1 MKTNEQNPT
10 GLDIDAF
17 LIAYM
22 QALIQESNIFVPFV
36 DGVKTVEGLP
46 VLFDFAGG
54 LEGVVTNRFARDF
67 GYQITNNAVLVVIL
81 LYLDET
87 SRVYTRDIQIVFND
101 LDEQGKS
108 VKSISGNLTNLSNV
122 VSNIRSKLND
132 FIDKGFADKIDDV
145 KSDLTN
151 VINGIQQPI
160 LDKIDDVKSDL
171 TNVINGIQ
179 QPILSKIDE
188 SITAINDKTYSFLFG
203 EPNGVLYLIRELL
216 EQSNQDLFKE
226 ISDYWTTLFG
236 GYYSDFKEY
245 LDKTLDGK
253 FANFFKNLKDYFE
266 IQSIIY
272 WKQLGGILEEY
283 DENLRK
289 FLRQGRDQFYNDLPK
304 LIQNAIKELNDK
316 IINFIDITWVK
327 FIDDFSQF
335 KTSMD
340 DLKTKISRF
349 IVNFDAFS
357 MEVISAFEGLG
368 FALDIIISE
377 TSAVAATVISA
388 LGALIG
394 NVEAVLGVAS
404 KVLENTESILTAIG
418 KLPDAIFDKIE
429 KRFEEIEK
437 KLADEV
443 ALRVVGESYYKWDS
457 VNTYYPTIT
466 FIYIEPNTTG
476 RRKKVQIRAKLG
488 LKSEDITESFLTEL
502 KNKILQ
508 LAVKDYVYGIIKLN
522 YVHNAKRFK
531 TTLNVSNKSQGVD
544 ILKNILSII
553 GEQLNLD
560 DISYTEGKQRPSI
573 TRRSTPLGE
582 YKTQQDNYNMEFPLT
597 LFRTFILINGLESPI
612 QVYP

>member
-132 FIDKGFADKIDDV
+132 FIDKGFA
-145 KSDLTN
+145 
-151 VINGIQQPI
+151 
-160 LDKIDDVKSDL
+160 DKIDDVKSDL